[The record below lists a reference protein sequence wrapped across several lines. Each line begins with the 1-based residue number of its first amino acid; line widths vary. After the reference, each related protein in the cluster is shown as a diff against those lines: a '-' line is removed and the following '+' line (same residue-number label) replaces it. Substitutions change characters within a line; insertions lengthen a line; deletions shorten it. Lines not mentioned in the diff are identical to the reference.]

1 MKTPEERAL
10 LDIQNKN
17 KKLRTETYILVEKSV
32 DIEDRKASDNWTN
45 GEFVDVKNF
54 GALIQGVVNAVV
66 NGGLDALESSIGS
79 LVPSG
84 DRKILNLS
92 IINELSKQVELLDL
106 AMMVYERNCPA
117 EMLAFYEELE
127 KSYESYRSR
136 IINGYGMKESAEVQK
151 LIETMSQ
158 QTGTSRSSPTQVSI
172 SSVNF
177 RRKNQNSVHLKTQNS
192 VFSNNSGKSNNFS
205 PTSFNHDGFSPDN
218 NGNLGNAG
226 NHNTQNSSIL
236 SEGAKLVNEATKI
249 GATKI
254 VNSMLRRTDTIRLK
268 DSKWRKKLKKI
279 GETLNKN
286 KESVRQAHS
295 SISLNFNGLSAGGD
309 QVNGNRLSLNNAQ
322 YQLINNQVNNQ
333 VNSSQTSISHVN
345 NNQTN
350 NLANNSI
357 TRNNFTNSNFGS
369 TGKLPSREKTN
380 SNFYRP
386 SSTKDVSNPILP
398 SKPSLPPKTVKQINT
413 N

>member
-1 MKTPEERAL
+1 
-10 LDIQNKN
+10 
-17 KKLRTETYILVEKSV
+17 
-32 DIEDRKASDNWTN
+32 
-45 GEFVDVKNF
+45 
-54 GALIQGVVNAVV
+54 
-66 NGGLDALESSIGS
+66 
-79 LVPSG
+79 
-84 DRKILNLS
+84 
-92 IINELSKQVELLDL
+92 
-106 AMMVYERNCPA
+106 
-117 EMLAFYEELE
+117 
-127 KSYESYRSR
+127 
-136 IINGYGMKESAEVQK
+136 
-151 LIETMSQ
+151 
-158 QTGTSRSSPTQVSI
+158 
-172 SSVNF
+172 
-177 RRKNQNSVHLKTQNS
+177 
-192 VFSNNSGKSNNFS
+192 
-205 PTSFNHDGFSPDN
+205 
-218 NGNLGNAG
+218 
-226 NHNTQNSSIL
+226 
-236 SEGAKLVNEATKI
+236 
-249 GATKI
+249 
-254 VNSMLRRTDTIRLK
+254 MLRRTDTIRLK